1 MYNWLVHG
9 GWPTDN
15 QHSYSEVRDQHTL
28 QRLMNDIERIV
39 DVIITPKNMDVM
51 LGYLW
56 EKLNFTR
63 GNCTFRAANKSKC
76 KVENCCGKML
86 EFPQNFSFQCKRI
99 QKQCFNLMPLSP
111 VKQIKDLNNVAKS
124 IDHRVG
130 EFDEIIWERFSEQ
143 LPNDLNVE
151 QLIPCKSQK

>member
-76 KVENCCGKML
+76 KVENCFGKCSNSHKIFL
-86 EFPQNFSFQCKRI
+86 FSAKEFRNSVSISCPF
-99 QKQCFNLMPLSP
+99 PL
-111 VKQIKDLNNVAKS
+111 LN
-124 IDHRVG
+124 R
-130 EFDEIIWERFSEQ
+130 
-143 LPNDLNVE
+143 
-151 QLIPCKSQK
+151 